1 MAIWEDILV
10 SEVPISSSVFVPAH
24 QKVTH
29 ENRFPELER
38 NTPIFIPTQVTGIQS
53 SLNPQEGNVN
63 SIDTVD
69 VNVNVVNTVEDA
81 MGVGTTSLVTVVGT
95 TMNNEAEGIM
105 GG

>member
-38 NTPIFIPTQVTGIQS
+38 NTPIFIPTQVTGI
-53 SLNPQEGNVN
+53 
-63 SIDTVD
+63 
-69 VNVNVVNTVEDA
+69 
-81 MGVGTTSLVTVVGT
+81 
-95 TMNNEAEGIM
+95 
-105 GG
+105 